1 MKNGTPNSLAR
12 IPLRWMIREC
22 FKLDIGIL
30 FDMDMLE
37 NEVGLD
43 TGPIRDALSSHEPS
57 EALSSLKP
65 PKALPSKNLPLIE
78 PDNNELQGFSFIH
91 IPVAIIDT
99 LGSPFRRI
107 WKSLR
112 KLRVPAT
119 PPDEAATPPNK
130 SVPTPTPNG
139 EAHEE
144 LVDARSP
151 VYDQYKRRIY
161 WKILDHLPC
170 KLSLSPRLVL
180 ISDNG
185 LIRRLKGYMKSRMPS
200 CHVHTTNG
208 PMGGCKSPPFV
219 TYHRLR
225 AASLIMSAVSWNCGR
240 GRKVYQQVMP
250 HGMKVHRSVET
261 RLLAGN
267 AGEKPYRPKIRC
279 EMRDGKIRRPTR
291 DEWLVEPTFDFT
303 WVD

>member
-1 MKNGTPNSLAR
+1 MKNDTRNSLAR

-43 TGPIRDALSSHEPS
+43 TSPIRNALSSHEPS

-65 PKALPSKNLPLIE
+65 PEALPSEDLPLIR
-78 PDNNELQGFSFIH
+78 PDGIDIIH
-91 IPVAIIDT
+91 IPAVIVGN
-99 LGSPFRRI
+99 LCSPFRRV
-107 WKSLR
+107 WKSLQD
-112 KLRVPAT
+112 LRVHDKT
-119 PPDEAATPPNK
+119 PPHTDHPVRT
-130 SVPTPTPNG
+130 SDG

-151 VYDQYKRRIY
+151 IYDQYKKHIY
-161 WKILDHLPC
+161 WKIIDQLPC
-170 KLSLSPRLVL
+170 KLSLSPQLVL
-180 ISDNG
+180 ISNNG
-185 LIRRLKGYMKSRMPS
+185 LTRRLKGHMKSQRPS
-200 CHVHTTNG
+200 YHIHTTNG
-208 PMGGCKSPPFV
+208 PMGVCKSPPFV

-250 HGMKVHRSVET
+250 RGMKVHRSVET